1 MCGIAGCLKF
11 DTTASVAPPVIH
23 AMTDALAHRGPDGEG
38 FRFDGPVALGH
49 RRLSI
54 IDVAGG
60 AQPIGNETGDLWLI
74 CNGEIYNHI
83 ELRRE
88 LSSRHRFRS
97 NSDSE
102 VILHLYEEL
111 GPACVDR
118 LNGMFAFAI
127 WDARNKSLF
136 LARDRLGIKPLYWT
150 QDKDVFL
157 FASEIKA
164 LFASGLARPRMNR
177 AALPEYLTFQFLLGD
192 ATLFEGVHKLEPGTH
207 LTIRPFDDGRPRIF
221 RYWDFDYELDQASAY
236 EDHVA
241 RVSMLLRDSVALR
254 LRSDVPVGAYLSGGL
269 DSSVVAT
276 LAANQRGS
284 ELPVFTGAFDD
295 GPQFDESH
303 HARGV
308 AAACGA
314 VYHEIR
320 PDAAGFCR
328 DMPTLAWLMDE
339 PAAGP
344 GLYPQYHVSRLA
356 SRHVKVCLG
365 GQGGDE
371 LFGGYARYLAAY
383 LEQCLKGA
391 IHGTQDGAEY
401 VVTWDEIAPN
411 LPLLKEYTALL
422 QGFWSKG
429 LFDDMPLRYLAL
441 VDRSAG
447 LDRVMSPDVWNDGAR
462 ERVVERFRAHFAA
475 PTAKSYFV
483 RMTHFDLKSL
493 LPALLHVED
502 RVSMGA
508 SLETRVPLLDHR
520 IVEAVTRMPPIMR
533 FRGAC
538 SKRVLRRVAT
548 GVVPQAILDRR
559 DKMGFPVPFDDWFR
573 REPVRSFVRD
583 ALLGATARSRGLWD
597 VGCLE
602 REMDASGRFNRK
614 LWGLLNLELWLQQFE
629 GVSVPFERPASVG
642 RSATEV
648 AVKESAGAY
657 RARAS

>member
-1 MCGIAGCLKF
+1 MCGIAGCLNF
-11 DTTASVAPPVIH
+11 DASSSVPHSLIQ
-23 AMTDALAHRGPDGEG
+23 AMADSLAHRGPDGEG
-38 FRFDGPVALGH
+38 YFVEGPVALGH
-49 RRLSI
+49 RRLAI

-60 AQPIGNETGDLWLI
+60 AQPIRNESGTLWLI

-88 LSSRHRFRS
+88 LVGRHQFRS
-97 NSDSE
+97 NSDNE
-102 VILHLYEEL
+102 VILHLFEEM
-111 GPACVDR
+111 GPACVEK

-127 WDARNKSLF
+127 WDSRKKSLF
-136 LARDRLGIKPLYWT
+136 MARDRLGIKPLYWARRE
-150 QDKDVFL
+150 DGFL

-164 LFASGLARPRMNR
+164 LFASARVRPTVNR
-177 AALPEYLTFQFLLGD
+177 EALPEYLTFQFLLGD
-192 ATLFEGVHKLEPGTH
+192 ATLFDGVQKLEPGTH
-207 LTIRPFDDGRPRIF
+207 LTLRPFEDARPVVR
-221 RYWDFDYELDQASAY
+221 RYWDFDYELDHEPSY
-236 EDHVA
+236 NDHVA
-241 RVSMLLRDSVALR
+241 RVSMLLKDSVALR

-276 LAANQRGS
+276 LAANQRGGA
-284 ELPVFTGAFDD
+284 LPVFTGAFDE
-295 GPQFDESH
+295 GIQYDESRY
-303 HARGV
+303 ARSV
-308 AAACGA
+308 ATACGA
-314 VYHEIR
+314 AYQETR
-320 PDAAGFCR
+320 PDAEGFCR
-328 DMPTLAWLMDE
+328 DMPALAWLMDE

-344 GLYPQYHVSRLA
+344 GLYPQFHVARLA
-356 SRHVKVCLG
+356 SQHVKVCLG

-391 IHGTQDGAEY
+391 IHGTQGGADY

-411 LPLLKEYTALL
+411 LPLLQEYTNLL

-447 LDRVMSPDVWNDGAR
+447 LERVMSPDVWNESARGA
-462 ERVVERFRAHFAA
+462 VVERFRSHFEA
-475 PTAKSYFV
+475 PSAKSYFV

-548 GVVPQAILDRR
+548 GVVPQSILDRR
-559 DKMGFPVPFDDWFR
+559 DKMGFPVPFDEWFAK
-573 REPVRSFVRD
+573 EPVRSFVRD
-583 ALLGATARSRGLWD
+583 ALLGSTARQRGLWD
-597 VGCLE
+597 VSKLE
-602 REMDASGRFNRK
+602 REMGNTGRFNRK
-614 LWGLLNLELWLQQFE
+614 LWGLLNLELWMRQFE
-629 GVSVPFERPASVG
+629 GVSVPFARPAGVGRVAASGDSVG
-642 RSATEV
+642 R
-648 AVKESAGAY
+648 Y